1 MVCASRIQQSIKR
14 FDHCR
19 ERSGGLSLRNRWH
32 MNNVNR
38 ERKNWESLNL
48 DDGETRSL
56 DNKKTWRNYKIKII
70 ICGVLKFALV
80 GTRTT
85 KSEKPTGKEVEN
97 SEKKVDERK
106 LKRVW
111 GKLRETRDIEREN
124 KIK

>member
-1 MVCASRIQQSIKR
+1 
-14 FDHCR
+14 
-19 ERSGGLSLRNRWH
+19 
-32 MNNVNR
+32 
-38 ERKNWESLNL
+38 
-48 DDGETRSL
+48 
-56 DNKKTWRNYKIKII
+56 
-70 ICGVLKFALV
+70 LKFALV